1 MASQSSIHFFLNW
14 TKERIDEMDA
24 TLASLESKT
33 AELRSESRA
42 KADQVIADLRKK
54 RDEFEN
60 TAKKQAEAG
69 EAAWDATMK
78 RLEAQWKGF
87 ETEINAYLEGLGKDI
102 KQQQAVFQS
111 QFAAQMKAWRETA
124 DKTHAAA
131 AEFAA
136 ERRKDLDAAVSR
148 MKADAA
154 TAQEKLQKLTGAG
167 DKSGPRSMRP
177 WLRRVLRS
185 IAPIRLP
192 GRRSSARQARAD
204 KLTHRVTAGR

>member
-24 TLASLESKT
+24 TVASLESKA
-33 AELRSESRA
+33 AELRSESRS

-54 RDEFEN
+54 RDEFES
-60 TAKKQAEAG
+60 TVKKQAEAG
-69 EAAWDATMK
+69 EAARDATMK
-78 RLEAQWKGF
+78 RLEVQWKGF
-87 ETEINAYLEGLGKDI
+87 ETEVNSYLEGLGKDI

-111 QFAAQMKAWRETA
+111 QFTAQMNAWHETA

-136 ERRKDLDAAVSR
+136 ERRKDLDAAVTR

-154 TAQEKLQKLTGAG
+154 VAQERLQKLAGAG
-167 DKSGPRSMRP
+167 TESWSALNAALAASRAAFDRANQTARDAFERATKS
-177 WLRRVLRS
+177 
-185 IAPIRLP
+185 A
-192 GRRSSARQARAD
+192 Q
-204 KLTHRVTAGR
+204 